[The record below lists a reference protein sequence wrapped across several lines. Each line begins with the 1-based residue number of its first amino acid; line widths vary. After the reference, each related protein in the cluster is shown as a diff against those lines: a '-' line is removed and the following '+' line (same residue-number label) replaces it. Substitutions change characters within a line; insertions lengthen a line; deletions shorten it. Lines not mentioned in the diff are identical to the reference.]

1 MAIPQ
6 PGITVSLVRLTIRRP
21 FILAGCLTLSAV
33 GGQAQAPPCALR
45 DQAGVVALCD
55 WPLRL
60 RPGPGYVMS
69 RRPNTPHDFDVFEV
83 RPRADTSRVV
93 LALYVGYHPQAL
105 SGSSRPVRVA
115 GFRGREVR
123 TTDAEGRLG
132 REVHIRLPT
141 RHKGLMVHAW
151 YRGLPRAE
159 AAEADGVLNS
169 LRTH

>member
-1 MAIPQ
+1 MNA
-6 PGITVSLVRLTIRRP
+6 SLVRLTLRRAL
-21 FILAGCLTLSAV
+21 IVVGCLTLSPV
-33 GGQAQAPPCALR
+33 GGQAQGPPCALP

-93 LALYVGYHPQAL
+93 LALYVGYHPEPL
-105 SGSSRPVRVA
+105 SGSSRAVRVA

-132 REVHIRLPT
+132 LEVHIRLPI

-151 YRGLPRAE
+151 YGGLSRAE
-159 AAEADGVLNS
+159 AAEADDVLNS
-169 LRTH
+169 LRTR